1 MRIYTKYRSLTQRK
15 KERKKERNKQRK
27 KQRKKKRK
35 KEKEPPPP
43 PSRLLLPFSSFHVS
57 TPPFRITINNKNKLY

>member
-27 KQRKKKRK
+27 KKRK
-35 KEKEPPPP
+35 KEKKKKRKRAP
-43 PSRLLLPFSSFHVS
+43 PSPLPPSSSLLFFPRFHSSFQDYY
-57 TPPFRITINNKNKLY
+57 KQ